1 MSQTATL
8 KTPISPTPTAP
19 QPAAQT
25 YDELFERGDYYTVVN
40 GVAPL
45 IGPGP
50 TGVHAAML
58 ACKSYVA
65 LGLIDPARETITH
78 PASPLSE
85 MPQFQALLPRLSEMP
100 GSRIEWATLADRFEQ
115 NLRRLCERHPHL
127 REHEQS
133 FRSIPEWLELHRC
146 RDGNLQVLQRNE
158 GKLGAW
164 LPGLLDLRR
173 LRDAFQPGA
182 ENKKLTCPPYLIT
195 GDHLG
200 SLFRKVFDASNR
212 IFLTFS
218 PWIYLVEPD
227 PASIGLCLYAEE
239 SIEDWCHDR
248 VIIHVGQ
255 NCVAD
260 FAATCRAS
268 LARCLPDACIHSPF
282 AHRPILEELIS
293 TIQAVGRDHIEA
305 TRQSKTASQ
314 DYCAGL
320 PSNYWAKQY
329 IALTGDAAA
338 RQPLRILGITSR
350 FTTVLQYSMR
360 DLKAAFERAGHT
372 FDLLIEPTDFD
383 QHTSLAMAR
392 AVEKARPDLVFL
404 IDHHR
409 HEYGDLFPDQ
419 IPFVCWIQ
427 DLLPNL
433 TTETAA
439 RALKAHD
446 FYIAADPPELA
457 RHYHYPLDRGL
468 PWTLATN
475 DRLFSAEPL
484 SEDELAPLRC
494 DFSFVSNQS
503 ATPDAFHRQYL
514 AQNKLNDASRGV
526 LEYLFERV
534 RDINLHSPEQAGSIV
549 AGALMEDLRRDRGL
563 GAASVEHRN
572 HICRTY
578 IHPLAELFFRQ
589 TTLEWIADFCDRRGR
604 SLHLY
609 GNGWES
615 HPRFARYARGVIP
628 NGLPLRALYQASTVN
643 LQIIGSGAIHQRLLD
658 GLASGGFFLIRETP
672 IDRLAERSQRL
683 VTLVEQGDLRVDE
696 PLSPSSD
703 AASAL
708 RDLQVLLGARP
719 SEAVLSLC
727 REDFEMVR
735 ATLASSERR
744 FAAAVFASEY
754 PAVSFSSREMFER
767 AAGSFLNDT
776 DRRTAVSS
784 SMRQIVCGRYSYDAL
799 VADLLAFLSRH
810 IAGKRA

>member
-1 MSQTATL
+1 MNQTTTL
-8 KTPISPTPTAP
+8 KTQISPAPAAP

-45 IGPGP
+45 IGSGP

-65 LGLIDPARETITH
+65 LGLIDPAREIITH
-78 PASPLSE
+78 PTSPLSQ
-85 MPQFQALLPRLSEMP
+85 MPQFQELLPRLSEMP
-100 GSRIEWATLADRFEQ
+100 GSRIEWATLSDRFEQ
-115 NLRRLCERHPHL
+115 NLRRLIERHPHL
-127 REHEQS
+127 REHEKS
-133 FRSIPEWLELHRC
+133 FRSIPEWIELHRC
-146 RDGNLQVLQRNE
+146 RDGNLQVLQRGE
-158 GKLGAW
+158 GKLGTW

-173 LRDAFQPGA
+173 LRDAFQPRA
-182 ENKKLTCPPYLIT
+182 DDKRLSCPPYLIT

-200 SLFRKVFDASNR
+200 SLFRKVFDASHR

-218 PWIYLVEPD
+218 PWVYLVEPD
-227 PASIGLCLYAEE
+227 PASLGLCLYTEE
-239 SIEDWCHDR
+239 SIESWCHNR
-248 VIIHVGQ
+248 VIIHIGP
-255 NCVAD
+255 NCVGD
-260 FAATCRAS
+260 FAASCRAN
-268 LARCLPDACIHSPF
+268 LQRCLPDACIHSPF
-282 AHRPILEELIS
+282 AHRPVLDELIS
-293 TIQAVGRDHIEA
+293 TIQAVGRDHSDAAKISMKA
-305 TRQSKTASQ
+305 AQ
-314 DYCAGL
+314 DHCAGL
-320 PSNYWAKQY
+320 PSDYWQKRY
-329 IALTGDAAA
+329 GEAAA
-338 RQPLRILGITSR
+338 RPPLRILGITSR

-383 QHTSLAMAR
+383 QHTPLAMAR
-392 AVEKARPDLVFL
+392 AVEENRPDLVFL

-409 HEYGDLFPDQ
+409 QEYNKLFPEQ

-439 RALKAHD
+439 RALGPRD
-446 FYIAADPPELA
+446 FYIAQDPAELA
-457 RHYHYPLDRGL
+457 RHYRYPPDRGL

-475 DRLFSAEPL
+475 DRLFSADPL
-484 SEDELAPLRC
+484 SENELAPLRC

-503 ATPDAFHRQYL
+503 TTPEAFHRQYVTG
-514 AQNKLNDASRGV
+514 NKLDDASRGV
-526 LEYLFERV
+526 LDYLFERV
-534 RDINLHSPEQAGSIV
+534 RDINLNSPEQAGSIV
-549 AGALMEDLRRDRGL
+549 AGILMDDLRRDRGL
-563 GAASVEHRN
+563 AASSVEHRN
-572 HICRTY
+572 RICRTY

-589 TTLEWIADFCDRRGR
+589 TTLEWIADFCDRTGR

-615 HPRFARYARGVIP
+615 HPRFLNYARGVIP
-628 NGLPLRALYQASTVN
+628 NGPPLRALYQASTIN

-672 IDRLAERSQRL
+672 IDRLAEKCQRL
-683 VTLVEQGDLRVDE
+683 VTLVEQGDLRIDE
-696 PLSPSSD
+696 PVSPSSD

-708 RDLQVLLGARP
+708 SELQVLLGARP
-719 SEAVLSLC
+719 FEAEIKLC

-744 FAAAVFASEY
+744 FAAAVFAAEY
-754 PAVSFSSREMFER
+754 PAVSFCARGEFEK
-767 AAGSFLNDT
+767 AAGRFLADASARKT
-776 DRRTAVSS
+776 ISS
-784 SMRQIVCGRYSYDAL
+784 SMRQIVCNRYAYDAL

-810 IAGKRA
+810 IADSRA